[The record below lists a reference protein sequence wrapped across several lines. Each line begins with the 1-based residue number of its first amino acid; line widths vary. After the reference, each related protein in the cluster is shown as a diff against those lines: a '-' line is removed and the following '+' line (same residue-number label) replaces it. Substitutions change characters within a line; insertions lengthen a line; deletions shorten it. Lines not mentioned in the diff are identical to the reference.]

1 MPDIKALSTQGVKLT
16 VGGAT
21 YDLTDFPDLG
31 SAPDMLD
38 CTTCS
43 DAKRTYIPGLQSFD
57 NFVFTA
63 NYPGSMPSDTPVS
76 GNPVAISVTYAPASG
91 TGGGSTLASFN
102 GYASFYLSGGGVNEV
117 LKMKIAVTP
126 TDWGTGD

>member
-1 MPDIKALSTQGVKLT
+1 MPKALSTQGVSLT
-16 VGGAT
+16 VGGTT
-21 YDLTDFPDLG
+21 YKLTDFPDLG

-43 DAKRTYIPGLQSFD
+43 DEKRTYIPGLQSFD

-63 NYPGSMPSDTPVS
+63 NYGGSMPENKTD
-76 GNPVAISVTYAPASG
+76 GDPVAISVNYSPVSG
-91 TGGGSTLASFN
+91 EGDSNTLASFM

-126 TDWGTGD
+126 TDWGTGK